1 MIDLEHVSKSY
12 EEGDTVVFS
21 DFSMHVE
28 KGEFAVVTG
37 KSGIGKSTLINM
49 ILLDEKPDA
58 GKIYVNGRDIG
69 RIPPKEIPFYRRKIG
84 VIFQDFRLIGEQTVR
99 ENIAMAMLVT
109 GAPANDSKIHHVAKL
124 LGIVDLLKKY
134 PREISGGQMQKVALA
149 RAIINDPLILI
160 GDEPTANLDPGFSRS
175 LRELFE
181 IIHDQG
187 TTLLVATHDPI
198 IEGSRG
204 CRIISLEPQVVG
216 S

>member
-1 MIDLEHVSKSY
+1 MIEFQHVAKNY
-12 EEGDTVVFS
+12 DDIKVFE
-21 DFSMHVE
+21 DFSLTVE
-28 KGEFAVVTG
+28 QGDLTVITG
-37 KSGIGKSTLINM
+37 KSGSGKTTLIRM
-49 ILLDEKPDA
+49 LLLEEAPSG
-58 GKIYVNGRDIG
+58 GKIYVNERDLS
-69 RIPPKEIPFYRRKIG
+69 RISREKIPFYRRKIG
-84 VIFQDFRLIGEQTVR
+84 VIFQDFRLIQEQTVK
-99 ENIAMAMLVT
+99 ENIAMAMLVAGMPVSDT
-109 GAPANDSKIHHVAKL
+109 KIHHVAKL
-124 LGIVDLLKKY
+124 LGIVELLKKY

-198 IEGSRG
+198 IEESRG
-204 CRIISLEPQVVG
+204 CRIIALEPQVVG

>member
-1 MIDLEHVSKSY
+1 MIDLEHVSKSF
-12 EEGDTVVFS
+12 EEGETVVFS
-21 DFSMHVE
+21 DFSMHVQ

-49 ILLDEKPDA
+49 ILLDEKPDE
-58 GKIYVNGRDIG
+58 GKIYVNERDIS
-69 RIPPKEIPFYRRKIG
+69 RISQKEIPFYRRKIG

-99 ENIAMAMLVT
+99 ENIAMAMLVA

-198 IEGSRG
+198 IEESRG

>member
-58 GKIYVNGRDIG
+58 GKIYVNGRDIS

-99 ENIAMAMLVT
+99 ENIAMAMLVA

-124 LGIVDLLKKY
+124 LGIVELLKKY

-204 CRIISLEPQVVG
+204 CRIISLESQVVG